1 MKKTALC
8 ALVSGMLMLSACNRL
23 PLNILGGAA
32 PVAQGTP
39 TTSEAVKATAVSVNV
54 SSVKETL
61 DTKSKT
67 HETPADATWNNS
79 TETLIELKGAS
90 AASGNAA
97 VKINGGVVS
106 IGAAGSYR
114 IRGKLDDGQIVVN
127 SADKESVRL
136 IFDGADITN
145 RKGAPIV
152 IEKASKAILVL
163 ADNTQNSVTD
173 AAKYVFADP
182 KVDEPNAAI
191 FSKSD
196 LTIDGNGV
204 LTVKANFNDG
214 IASKDGLVIMRGVL
228 NVNAADDA
236 IRGKNYLVI
245 HDGTF
250 NLTSK
255 GDGLKSDHEEDAK
268 KGYILIDNGTFS
280 ITTSGDAIQAHTD
293 VLVKN
298 GKFTLASGGG
308 SAVRPNDSVS
318 TKGVKSGV
326 SMVIDGGT
334 FAINASDDAVHT
346 NGTLTING
354 GTFELASGDD
364 AVHADKAITINNG
377 KILIMR
383 SYEGIESSVIT
394 VNNGDINLTAQDDG
408 VNVATK
414 AIGTTGGMFGGGRGG
429 PPPGG
434 PGGNANYT
442 GSNYLFMN
450 GGRMVVNTTGD
461 GVDVN
466 GAIEMTGGTIIVN
479 GPTEQMNGA
488 LDYDGFFRIKGG
500 TLVAAGSSGM
510 AQTPGAVSTQPALLI
525 YFTAAQPAGTL
536 VSIRNKSGES
546 IITFKPTKAYQSL
559 AFSSSALTKGSSYDI
574 YLGGTPS
581 GNEVNGI
588 YTGAISG
595 GTLFQSFTVNDTV
608 TTIGTGGRGP
618 RGPRP

>member
-1 MKKTALC
+1 MNKTVLC
-8 ALVSGMLMLSACNRL
+8 ALLSGMLMLGACNRL

-39 TTSEAVKATAVSVNV
+39 TTSEAMKATAVSVNV

-61 DTKSKT
+61 DAKVKT
-67 HETPADATWNNS
+67 HEAAADVTWNNS
-79 TETLIELKGAS
+79 GETLIELNGAS
-90 AASGNAA
+90 ATTSNTA
-97 VKINGGVVS
+97 VKVNGGVIS

-127 SADKESVRL
+127 SADKEAVRL
-136 IFDGADITN
+136 ILDGAEITN
-145 RKGAPIV
+145 RKGAPIA
-152 IEKASKAILVL
+152 IEKAGKAILVL

-182 KVDEPNAAI
+182 KVEEPNAAI

-196 LTIDGNGV
+196 LTIDGNGA

-236 IRGKNYLVI
+236 IRGKNYIVI

-268 KGYILIDNGTFS
+268 KGYISIDNGTFS
-280 ITTSGDAIQAHTD
+280 ITASGDAIQAHTD

-308 SAVRPNDSVS
+308 SNVRPNDNIS
-318 TKGVKSGV
+318 TKGLKSSV
-326 SMVIDGGT
+326 SMVIDGGM
-334 FAINASDDAVHT
+334 FAINASDDALHT

-364 AVHADKAITINNG
+364 AVHADKALTVNNG
-377 KILIMR
+377 KILITR
-383 SYEGIESSVIT
+383 SYEGIESSIIT
-394 VNNGDINLTAQDDG
+394 INNGEINLTAQDDG

-414 AIGTTGGMFGGGRGG
+414 ATGTTGILGGGRGG

-434 PGGNANYT
+434 PGGNVNYT

-466 GAIEMTGGTIIVN
+466 GAIEMSGGTIIVN

-488 LDYDGFFRIKGG
+488 LDYDGFFRMKGG

-525 YFTAAQPAGTL
+525 YFTAVQPAGTL

-581 GNEVNGI
+581 GNDVNGI
-588 YTGAISG
+588 YTGAVNSG
-595 GTLFQSFTVNDTV
+595 SLFQSFTVNDTV

-618 RGPRP
+618 RGPRS